1 MRITAYTD
9 GSACIGYPKLGGFGI
24 YIKSG
29 SNNFKIRKGYCN
41 TKTGRMELMAVI
53 TCMRSIQNKN
63 LELIIRSD
71 SQYVCNTINE
81 WIDNW
86 HNTGYFNK
94 ANVDLL
100 KQLYEEINKFKKRP
114 KLIHIKGHQDVTDEH
129 TLGNNIADSLANYR
143 TQSSYEVD
151 LPLSDLASFEMSDYY
166 EQDNKL
172 YYKKE
177 ADKLKEASDNYDWK
191 NEILNG

>member
-1 MRITAYTD
+1 MRIIAYTD
-9 GSACIGYPKLGGFGI
+9 GSACVGYPKLGGFGV
-24 YIKSG
+24 YIKTPT
-29 SNNFKIRKGYCN
+29 NNIKIRKGYCN
-41 TKTGRMELMAVI
+41 TKTGRMELMAAI

-71 SQYVCNTINE
+71 NQYVCNTVNE
-81 WIDNW
+81 WIENW

-114 KLIHIKGHQDVTDEH
+114 KLIHIKGHQNITDGH
-129 TLGNNIADSLANYR
+129 TLGNNIADSLADYN

-151 LPLSDLASFEMSDYY
+151 LPL
-166 EQDNKL
+166 
-172 YYKKE
+172 
-177 ADKLKEASDNYDWK
+177 
-191 NEILNG
+191 

>member
-9 GSACIGYPKLGGFGI
+9 GSARIQYPHLGGSGI
-24 YIKSG
+24 YIKTPTKTL
-29 SNNFKIRKGYCN
+29 KIRKGYCN
-41 TKTGRMELMAVI
+41 TKTGRAELHSCI
-53 TCMRSIQNKN
+53 ICMQSIKDKKVD
-63 LELIIRSD
+63 LTIYSD
-71 SQYVCNTINE
+71 SQYVCNTVNL
-81 WIDNW
+81 WIDSWKNM
-86 HNTGYFNK
+86 GFVGK

-100 KQLYEEINKFKKRP
+100 EELYHEIWKFRRRP
-114 KLIHIKGHQDVTDEH
+114 KLVHIKGHQDVTDEH